1 MFENINPYYHERK
14 VMSNLRTL
22 NRREFMRVFAAG
34 AAGLGLGGCHDG
46 ITKGA
51 VEQQNQPNIVFIIAD
66 DLGWMDI
73 GYNGSEIQT
82 PNLDRLAKEGRVFD
96 QHYVMPTC
104 TPTRVGLLSGRY
116 PSRFGV
122 LSPAYGKIYDD
133 DTLTLPEALKRSGY
147 TTHISGKWHM
157 GSPPEFTPMKYGFT
171 SSYGYFA
178 GQIDPYTHHY
188 KTGEKSW
195 HRNDNYLDEIGH
207 ATDLITNDAVRV
219 IKSRHTQ
226 PFFLYIAYSVP
237 HFPLKEPEKWLAMYP
252 KIKEES
258 RRWFA
263 ASVTH
268 MDEGIGRIVNAL
280 DQTGLRKDTLL
291 VFVSDNG
298 GQKSWHSDTEYKGRY
313 ARLPHTV
320 LGNNLPLRGW
330 KGDCYEGGIRVP
342 GFVNWPQ
349 TISAGKIEAPVHI
362 VDWMP
367 TLCHLACFEPKHS
380 LQWDGQDIWP
390 IITGETAQVSERI
403 LYWKIPGASA
413 VRKGDWKLIV
423 SRKNG
428 HSELF
433 NLMNDPYEKNDLADQ
448 ESKRVSELQALL
460 KQIASR
466 DRERI
471 S

>member
-1 MFENINPYYHERK
+1 
-14 VMSNLRTL
+14 MSNLHTL
-22 NRREFMRVFAAG
+22 NRREFMRFFAAG
-34 AAGLGLGGCHDG
+34 AACLGLEGCQDG

-51 VEQQNQPNIVFIIAD
+51 AKQQNHPNIVFIIAD
-66 DLGWMDI
+66 DLGWGDI
-73 GYNGSEIQT
+73 GYHGSEIRT
-82 PNLDRLAKEGRVFD
+82 PNLDRLAREGRVFD

-133 DTLTLPEALKRSGY
+133 DTVTLPEALKRSGY

-195 HRNDNYLDEIGH
+195 HRNDNYLDETGH
-207 ATDLITNDAVRV
+207 ATDLITNNAVRV
-219 IKSRHTQ
+219 IKAKHTK
-226 PFFLYIAYSVP
+226 PFFLYVAYSVP
-237 HFPLKEPEKWLAMYP
+237 HYPLKEPEKWLAMYP
-252 KIKEES
+252 EMKEAS

-268 MDEGIGRIVNAL
+268 MDDGIGKIVSAL
-280 DQTGLRKDTLL
+280 DKTGLRKNTLL

-298 GQKSWHSDTEYKGRY
+298 GQKSWRSDTQYKGRY
-313 ARLPHTV
+313 AKLPHTV

-330 KGDCYEGGIRVP
+330 KGECYEGGVRVP
-342 GFVNWPQ
+342 GFVNWPHAL
-349 TISAGKIEAPVHI
+349 SASKITAPVHI

-367 TLCHLACFEPKHS
+367 TLCHLAGFAPKHN
-380 LQWDGQDIWP
+380 LPWDGQNIWP
-390 IITGETAQVSERI
+390 IITGKTTHRSERT
-403 LYWKIPGASA
+403 LYWKTPNASA
-413 VRKGDWKLIV
+413 VRQGDWKLII

-433 NLMNDPYEKNDLADQ
+433 NLMNDPYEKHDLAGQ
-448 ESKRVSELQALL
+448 ESKRVSELQTLL
-460 KQIASR
+460 KQIAAKDR
-466 DRERI
+466 DRI